1 MIATRNGNMAGLL
14 FGEKTCLEVLF
25 EGVEKAFLSERKGNA
40 ILCRR
45 AEEFLKKK
53 LKAREPTVESLVR

>member
-1 MIATRNGNMAGLL
+1 M

-40 ILCRR
+40 IPCRR
-45 AEEFLKKK
+45 AEDLKKK
-53 LKAREPTVESLVR
+53 KQRKKRRRGNQQWKVWCDESKS